1 MMRLL
6 RAAAPAAALLL
17 SVAAASAADLP
28 AYEAAP
34 MVAVPSFSWTGF
46 YVGANAGYIW
56 GDHDIRTSGRDVLTR
71 ANVANRLRPP
81 RLGMDGDGWTIGG
94 QLGYNVQLDASPV
107 VVGIEADFNYVD
119 IDDRSRYAITPA
131 TPPGTIRSSFRQE
144 LEFLGTV
151 RGRLGFAFDRFLV
164 YGTGGLAYGKVKTS
178 GTFINGSATG
188 VGAGLPN
195 EAGAVGFRGG
205 KSDWEV
211 GYAIGGGAEY
221 AVTENV
227 SVKGEY
233 LYYNLGD
240 TKLNV
245 NRTGAAPVGQVG
257 YRSKFEN
264 DGHLVRVG
272 VNYKF

>member
-1 MMRLL
+1 MNRLL
-6 RAAAPAAALLL
+6 RTAAPAAALLL

-46 YVGANAGYIW
+46 YVGANVGYIW
-56 GDHDIRTSGRDVLTR
+56 GDHDIRTSGRDAATR
-71 ANVANRLRPP
+71 LNVANRLRPP
-81 RLGMDGDGWTIGG
+81 RLGMDGDGWTVGA
-94 QLGYNVQLDASPV
+94 QLGYNVQLDASPL
-107 VVGIEADFNYVD
+107 VVGVEADFNYAD
-119 IDDRSRYAITPA
+119 IDERSGYAITPA
-131 TPPGTIRSSFRQE
+131 VVPAPGTIRSSFRQE

-164 YGTGGLAYGKVKTS
+164 YGTGGFAYGKVKTS
-178 GTFINGSATG
+178 GRFLNGDAAAANP
-188 VGAGLPN
+188 GAL
-195 EAGAVGFRGG
+195 GFTGG

-211 GYAIGGGAEY
+211 GYAVGGGAEY
-221 AVTENV
+221 AVTDNV
-227 SVKGEY
+227 TIKGEY
-233 LYYNLGD
+233 LYYDLGN

-245 NRTGAAPVGQVG
+245 NRTAAAPAGQVG